1 MYSTKELRTF
11 LLIWV
16 GIFTVVALLPL
27 LGGGEIRYWSVA
39 VAILAGAVALIKPS
53 LAEEF
58 YKLWIKVGDFIG
70 GIVSKVILFVL
81 FYLIFTPI
89 ALMLKLLGKDLLRK
103 KVDRSQT
110 SYWIE
115 RDTQPQSMK
124 NQF

>member
-1 MYSTKELRTF
+1 MSSTKELRTF

-39 VAILAGAVALIKPS
+39 VATVAGAIALINPS
-53 LAEEF
+53 IAEGF
-58 YKLWIKVGDFIG
+58 YTVWIKIGDFIG

-81 FYLIFTPI
+81 FYFIFTPI
-89 ALMLKLLGKDLLRK
+89 AFILKLLGKDLLKK

-115 RDTQPQSMK
+115 RDSQPQSMK